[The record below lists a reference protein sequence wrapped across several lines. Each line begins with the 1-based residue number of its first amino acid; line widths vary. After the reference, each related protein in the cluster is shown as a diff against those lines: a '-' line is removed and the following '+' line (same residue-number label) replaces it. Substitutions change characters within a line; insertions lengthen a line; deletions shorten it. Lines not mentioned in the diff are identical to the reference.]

1 MKNNKGITLIAL
13 VITIIVLLILAGVSI
28 STIAGENGI
37 LKKAKAAKE
46 NTNSSQE
53 KELIDIAVSSA
64 KLNNTE
70 TLEITEENLEKEL
83 DKVLGK
89 RDEKYTLTKE
99 GTNYVVKCIESGRSY
114 IIEGKGEGNGIEKV
128 EPANI
133 DDWEYELNEE
143 AKTAVITKYKGTDT
157 EVVIP
162 NYIEDYRVI
171 AIEPKGDCGL
181 WDKSICVST
190 TVSGY
195 ECNYYQETITKIVV
209 SEGIETIGAKSFWY
223 STNLQE
229 CIIKEG
235 TKTIGDRIF
244 YYCLNLIE
252 FKIPNS
258 VVTVGDEL
266 FLNCRKLEKIY
277 IPKSVV
283 TVSPKSFYK
292 YSNSLTIYYEGRPME
307 WNRLNTTISSNT
319 IIIYGGTEK
328 VEPTNIDDWE
338 YELNEEAKTAV
349 ITKYK
354 GTDTEV
360 VIPNYIEDYRVIAI
374 EPKGDCGLW
383 DKSICV
389 STTVSGYECNYYQET
404 ITKIVVS
411 EGIETIGAKSFW
423 YSVNLQECIIKDGTK
438 VIGDYA
444 FYYCKSLK
452 DIEMPETLEKIASYS
467 FYYCI
472 SLEDFVIP
480 SSVTTIGSY
489 ALWYGYGLKNIYIP
503 KSVVT
508 IANKFFY
515 CPNNVTIYYEGSQA
529 EWGNLHV
536 SVSGPITVL
545 YNCDMN
551 V

>member
-190 TVSGY
+190 T
-195 ECNYYQETITKIVV
+195 E
-209 SEGIETIGAKSFWY
+209 
-223 STNLQE
+223 
-229 CIIKEG
+229 
-235 TKTIGDRIF
+235 
-244 YYCLNLIE
+244 
-252 FKIPNS
+252 
-258 VVTVGDEL
+258 
-266 FLNCRKLEKIY
+266 
-277 IPKSVV
+277 
-283 TVSPKSFYK
+283 
-292 YSNSLTIYYEGRPME
+292 
-307 WNRLNTTISSNT
+307 
-319 IIIYGGTEK
+319 
-328 VEPTNIDDWE
+328 
-338 YELNEEAKTAV
+338 
-349 ITKYK
+349 
-354 GTDTEV
+354 
-360 VIPNYIEDYRVIAI
+360 
-374 EPKGDCGLW
+374 
-383 DKSICV
+383 
-389 STTVSGYECNYYQET
+389 SGYECNYYQET